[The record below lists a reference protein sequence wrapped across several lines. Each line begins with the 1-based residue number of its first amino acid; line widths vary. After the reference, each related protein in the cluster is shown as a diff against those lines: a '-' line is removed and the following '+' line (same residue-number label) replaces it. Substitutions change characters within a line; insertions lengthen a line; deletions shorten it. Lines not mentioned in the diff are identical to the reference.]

1 MRTIA
6 TNQCEHTGALR
17 EVRACGSTT
26 ATTVVGSLPLPWWLR
41 SMHREASF
49 IFLALYNISML
60 AWFIFFLVLMVV
72 CSFDFPLEPTELFSF
87 YALISLQNSKIVDKT
102 IRRTNM
108 LFTIIVLHYFHSK
121 YSGAVLV
128 RGQGGMNFSCKEY
141 YPTYKKS

>member
-1 MRTIA
+1 M
-6 TNQCEHTGALR
+6 GA
-17 EVRACGSTT
+17 
-26 ATTVVGSLPLPWWLR
+26 PLPQLSWAVCHGDRGACIERLR
-41 SMHREASF
+41 LF
-49 IFLALYNISML
+49 FLHCITLVCWPGS
-60 AWFIFFLVLMVV
+60 FFLVLMVV